1 MVPAS
6 ASEAPAPS
14 PGETSV
20 TPPAS
25 DRGELPHLMI
35 RALKAM
41 IADLA
46 ARRDDPEPPT
56 HGLTAVHGIAA
67 RYIEAHHDVTVVEL
81 AAHLRVTKQS
91 ASEIVAA
98 LEREGGVV
106 RRPHPADGRA
116 RVIELTDLGR
126 EGLVESRARW
136 SELVARWQDLVG
148 PGDLDVVARA
158 LQAYLDANPPEA

>member
-1 MVPAS
+1 MS
-6 ASEAPAPS
+6 AQTHGKAPAAPN
-14 PGETSV
+14 GETSV
-20 TPPAS
+20 TS
-25 DRGELPHLMI
+25 DLGELPHLMI

-41 IADLA
+41 VADVA
-46 ARRDDPEPPT
+46 ARRDEPEPPA

-67 RYIEAHHDVTVVEL
+67 RYIEAHDDVTVVEL

-116 RVIELTDLGR
+116 RVIELTDVGR
-126 EGLVESRARW
+126 EGLAESRQRW
-136 SELVARWQDLVG
+136 GALIDDWRAVVE

-158 LQAYLDANPPEA
+158 LEAYLDANPPLT

>member
-1 MVPAS
+1 MTSTTPRGTPEPV
-6 ASEAPAPS
+6 

-20 TPPAS
+20 TS
-25 DRGELPHLMI
+25 DLGELPHLMI

-41 IADLA
+41 VADVTARKGEA
-46 ARRDDPEPPT
+46 APAT

-67 RYIEAHHDVTVVEL
+67 RYIEANEDVTVVEL

-116 RVIELTDLGR
+116 RVIELTDFGR
-126 EGLVESRARW
+126 AGLVESRKRW
-136 SELVARWQDLVG
+136 GELIADWQDVVE

-158 LQAYLDANPPEA
+158 LEAYLDANPPTT

>member
-1 MVPAS
+1 MAGTTPDK
-6 ASEAPAPS
+6 APRTTRA
-14 PGETSV
+14 ETSV
-20 TPPAS
+20 TS
-25 DRGELPHLMI
+25 DLGALPHLMI

-46 ARRDDPEPPT
+46 ARNDDPQPPA

-67 RYIEAHHDVTVVEL
+67 RYIEANDDVTVVEL

-126 EGLVESRARW
+126 EGLVESRKRW
-136 SELVARWQDLVG
+136 GELIA
-148 PGDLDVVARA
+148 
-158 LQAYLDANPPEA
+158 